1 MRYRREDPAVTA
13 EWEAD
18 KDDACEH
25 GETGICLD
33 CPILMQE
40 IRDPG
45 ASIPAVALLPFGI
58 LVLILLLAA
67 MR

>member
-1 MRYRREDPAVTA
+1 M
-13 EWEAD
+13 
-18 KDDACEH
+18 DACEH

-45 ASIPAVALLPFGI
+45 ASIPAAALLVPALLL
-58 LVLILLLAA
+58 LVLLPAA
-67 MR
+67 I